1 MDIVVPQL
9 GESVSEATVAKWY
22 KKVGDVVKADEPIVE
37 LETDKV
43 TLEINSP
50 GNGKLSGIAY
60 DVGDEVGVGTVL
72 GAIGEAEVNQSVTD
86 AEVSDEG
93 VISAA
98 TAASADRDLPQN
110 HLSPA
115 VRKLIADNNLDPGS
129 IVGTGRG
136 GRLTKSDVVS
146 YMENLDT
153 DAGSQVDTQA
163 EPIEK
168 KSKSTNRN
176 EERVRLSRLR
186 KRIAERLK
194 EAQNT
199 AAILTTFNEVDMTA
213 VLDARSRYKEQF
225 EKKHGVRLGFMS
237 FFAKACIIALGEIP
251 AVNAMIDGDEIVYR
265 QYVDM
270 GIAVGTDQGLV
281 VPVIRDA
288 QGRSFSDIEKSI
300 GELGKKAR
308 SGELSVDDLT
318 GGSFT
323 ITNGGV
329 YGSLLSTPIINPPQ
343 SAILGMH
350 KIQERPIATNGE
362 ILVRPMMYLALSYD
376 HRIIDGA
383 EAVTFLVRVKECIE
397 EPDRI
402 LFDV

>member
-72 GAIGEAEVNQSVTD
+72 GAIGEAEVTQSVID

-98 TAASADRDLPQN
+98 PAASVDRDLPQN

-115 VRKLIADNNLDPGS
+115 VRKLIADNNLDSES

-153 DAGSQVDTQA
+153 DNGSQVDTQA
-163 EPIEK
+163 EPLEQK
-168 KSKSTNRN
+168 RKSTNRN

-237 FFAKACIIALGEIP
+237 FFAKACIIALSEIP

-350 KIQERPIATNGE
+350 KIQERPIAINGE
-362 ILVRPMMYLALSYD
+362 VLVRPMMYLALSYD

-383 EAVTFLVRVKECIE
+383 EAVTFLARVKECIE

>member
-9 GESVSEATVAKWY
+9 GESVSEATVARWH

-60 DVGDEVGVGTVL
+60 EVGDEVGVGTVL
-72 GAIGEAEVNQSVTD
+72 GAIGEGDVTESVID

-93 VISAA
+93 RISGAS
-98 TAASADRDLPQN
+98 AASADSVLPQN
-110 HLSPA
+110 QPSPA
-115 VRKLIADNNLDPGS
+115 VRKLIADNNLDLGS
-129 IVGTGRG
+129 IVGTGKG
-136 GRLTKSDVVS
+136 GRLTKADVVS

-153 DAGSQVDTQA
+153 DASSQVDVQA
-163 EPIEK
+163 EPIEQK
-168 KSKSTNRN
+168 RKSTNRN

-288 QGRSFSDIEKSI
+288 QERSFSDIEKSV

-308 SGELSVDDLT
+308 SGELSVEDLT

-350 KIQERPIATNGE
+350 KIQERPIAINGE
-362 ILVRPMMYLALSYD
+362 ALVRPMMYLALSYD

>member
-50 GNGKLSGIAY
+50 GNGKLYGIAY

-72 GAIGEAEVNQSVTD
+72 GAIEEAEATQSVIN

-93 VISAA
+93 VVSAA
-98 TAASADRDLPQN
+98 PAASADRDLPQN

-115 VRKLIADNNLDPGS
+115 VRKLIADHNLDLGS
-129 IVGTGRG
+129 IEGTGRG

-163 EPIEK
+163 EPIEQ
-168 KSKSTNRN
+168 KSKSTNRT

-288 QGRSFSDIEKSI
+288 QDRSFSDIEKSV

-308 SGELSVDDLT
+308 SGELSVEDLT

-350 KIQERPIATNGE
+350 KIQERPIAINGE

>member
-1 MDIVVPQL
+1 M
-9 GESVSEATVAKWY
+9 
-22 KKVGDVVKADEPIVE
+22 
-37 LETDKV
+37 
-43 TLEINSP
+43 
-50 GNGKLSGIAY
+50 
-60 DVGDEVGVGTVL
+60 
-72 GAIGEAEVNQSVTD
+72 GAIGEGEVTESVID

-93 VISAA
+93 LISGAP
-98 TAASADRDLPQN
+98 AASADSDFPQN
-110 HLSPA
+110 QPSPA
-115 VRKLIADNNLDPGS
+115 VRKLIADNNLDLGS
-129 IVGTGRG
+129 IVGTGKG
-136 GRLTKSDVVS
+136 GRLTKADVVS
-146 YMENLDT
+146 YMESLET
-153 DAGSQVDTQA
+153 DASSQVDAQA
-163 EPIEK
+163 GPIK
-168 KSKSTNRN
+168 QKRKSTNRN

-186 KRIAERLK
+186 KKIAERLK

-288 QGRSFSDIEKSI
+288 QERSFSDIEKSV

-308 SGELSVDDLT
+308 SGELSVEDLT

-350 KIQERPIATNGE
+350 KIQERPIAINGE
-362 ILVRPMMYLALSYD
+362 ALVRPMMYLALSYD

>member
-50 GNGKLSGIAY
+50 GNGKLYGIAY

-72 GAIGEAEVNQSVTD
+72 GAIEEAEATQSVIN

-93 VISAA
+93 VVSAA
-98 TAASADRDLPQN
+98 PAASADRDLPQN

-115 VRKLIADNNLDPGS
+115 VRKLIADNNLDLGS
-129 IVGTGRG
+129 IEGTGRG

-163 EPIEK
+163 EPIEQ

-288 QGRSFSDIEKSI
+288 QDRSFSDIEKSV

-350 KIQERPIATNGE
+350 KIQERPIAINGE
-362 ILVRPMMYLALSYD
+362 VLVRPMMYLALSYD

>member
-9 GESVSEATVAKWY
+9 GESVSEATVARWY
-22 KKVGDVVKADEPIVE
+22 KKVGDVIKADEPIVE

-60 DVGDEVGVGTVL
+60 DVGDEVGVGIVL
-72 GAIGEAEVNQSVTD
+72 GAIEEGEVTESVID

-93 VISAA
+93 LVSGAP
-98 TAASADRDLPQN
+98 AASADSGLPQN
-110 HLSPA
+110 QPSPA
-115 VRKLIADNNLDPGS
+115 VRKLIADNNLDLGS
-129 IVGTGRG
+129 IVGTGKG
-136 GRLTKSDVVS
+136 GRLTKADVVS

-153 DAGSQVDTQA
+153 DASSQVDVQA
-163 EPIEK
+163 EPIEQK
-168 KSKSTNRN
+168 RKSTNRN

-213 VLDARSRYKEQF
+213 VLDARSRYKEKF
-225 EKKHGVRLGFMS
+225 ENKHGVRLGFMS

-288 QGRSFSDIEKSI
+288 QERSFSDIEKSV

-350 KIQERPIATNGE
+350 KIQERPIAINGE
-362 ILVRPMMYLALSYD
+362 ALVRPMMYLALSYD

>member
-9 GESVSEATVAKWY
+9 GESVSEATVARWY
-22 KKVGDVVKADEPIVE
+22 KKVGDVIKADEPIVE

-60 DVGDEVGVGTVL
+60 DVGDEVGVGIVL
-72 GAIGEAEVNQSVTD
+72 GAIEEGGVTESVID

-93 VISAA
+93 LVSRAP
-98 TAASADRDLPQN
+98 AASADSALPQN
-110 HLSPA
+110 QPSPA
-115 VRKLIADNNLDPGS
+115 VRKLIADNNLELGS
-129 IVGTGRG
+129 IVGTGKG
-136 GRLTKSDVVS
+136 GRITKADVVS
-146 YMENLDT
+146 YMENIDT
-153 DAGSQVDTQA
+153 DASSQVDAQA
-163 EPIEK
+163 EPIEQK
-168 KSKSTNRN
+168 RKSTNRN

-288 QGRSFSDIEKSI
+288 QERSFSDIEKSV

-308 SGELSVDDLT
+308 SGELSVEDLT

-350 KIQERPIATNGE
+350 KIQERPIAINGE
-362 ILVRPMMYLALSYD
+362 ALVRPMMYLALSYD

>member
-72 GAIGEAEVNQSVTD
+72 GAIGEAEVTQSVID

-98 TAASADRDLPQN
+98 PAASVDRDLPQN

-115 VRKLIADNNLDPGS
+115 VRKLIADNNLDSES

-146 YMENLDT
+146 YMENLDI
-153 DAGSQVDTQA
+153 DAGSQGDTQA
-163 EPIEK
+163 EPIEQ
-168 KSKSTNRN
+168 KSKSTKRN

-225 EKKHGVRLGFMS
+225 ENKHGVRLGFMS

-270 GIAVGTDQGLV
+270 GIAVGTDQCLV

-288 QGRSFSDIEKSI
+288 QDRSFSDIEKSV

-350 KIQERPIATNGE
+350 KIQERPIAINGE

>member
-50 GNGKLSGIAY
+50 GNGKLSGIAH

-72 GAIGEAEVNQSVTD
+72 GAIGEAEVTQSVTD

-98 TAASADRDLPQN
+98 PAASVDRDLPQN

-115 VRKLIADNNLDPGS
+115 VRKLIADNNLDSES

-153 DAGSQVDTQA
+153 DNGSQVDTQA
-163 EPIEK
+163 EPIEQK
-168 KSKSTNRN
+168 RKSTNRN

-225 EKKHGVRLGFMS
+225 ENKHGVRLGFMS

-350 KIQERPIATNGE
+350 KIQERPIAINGE

>member
-50 GNGKLSGIAY
+50 GNGKLYGIAY

-72 GAIGEAEVNQSVTD
+72 GAIEEAEATQSVIN

-93 VISAA
+93 VVSAA
-98 TAASADRDLPQN
+98 PAASADRDLPQN

-115 VRKLIADNNLDPGS
+115 VRKLIADHNLDLGS
-129 IVGTGRG
+129 IEGTGRG

-163 EPIEK
+163 EPIEQ
-168 KSKSTNRN
+168 KSKSTNRT

-288 QGRSFSDIEKSI
+288 QDRSFSDIEKSV

-350 KIQERPIATNGE
+350 KIQERPIAINGE

>member
-9 GESVSEATVAKWY
+9 GESVSEATVARWH

-60 DVGDEVGVGTVL
+60 DVGDEVGVGIVL
-72 GAIGEAEVNQSVTD
+72 GAIEEGEVTESVID

-93 VISAA
+93 LVSGAP
-98 TAASADRDLPQN
+98 AASADSGLPQN
-110 HLSPA
+110 QPSPA
-115 VRKLIADNNLDPGS
+115 VRKLIADNNLDLGS
-129 IVGTGRG
+129 IVGTGKG
-136 GRLTKSDVVS
+136 GRLTKADVVS

-153 DAGSQVDTQA
+153 DASSQVDAQA
-163 EPIEK
+163 EPIEQK
-168 KSKSTNRN
+168 RKSTNRN

-288 QGRSFSDIEKSI
+288 QERSFSDIEKSV

-308 SGELSVDDLT
+308 SGELSVEDLT

-350 KIQERPIATNGE
+350 KIQERPIAINGE
-362 ILVRPMMYLALSYD
+362 ALVRPMMYLALSYD

>member
-50 GNGKLSGIAY
+50 GNGKLYGIAY

-72 GAIGEAEVNQSVTD
+72 GAIEEAEATQSVIN

-93 VISAA
+93 VVSAA
-98 TAASADRDLPQN
+98 PAASADRDLPQN

-115 VRKLIADNNLDPGS
+115 VRKLIADHNLDLGS
-129 IVGTGRG
+129 IEGTGRG

-163 EPIEK
+163 ELIEQTR
-168 KSKSTNRN
+168 KSTNRN

-288 QGRSFSDIEKSI
+288 QDRSFSDIEKSV

-308 SGELSVDDLT
+308 SGELSVEDLT

-350 KIQERPIATNGE
+350 KIQERPIAINGE

>member
-50 GNGKLSGIAY
+50 GNGKLYGIAY

-72 GAIGEAEVNQSVTD
+72 GAIEEAEATQSVIN
-86 AEVSDEG
+86 AEISDEG
-93 VISAA
+93 VVSAA
-98 TAASADRDLPQN
+98 PAASADRDLPQN

-115 VRKLIADNNLDPGS
+115 VRKLIADHNLDLGS
-129 IVGTGRG
+129 IEGTGRG

-163 EPIEK
+163 EPIEQ
-168 KSKSTNRN
+168 KSKSTNRT

-288 QGRSFSDIEKSI
+288 QDRSFSDIEKSV

-308 SGELSVDDLT
+308 SGELSVEDLT

-350 KIQERPIATNGE
+350 KIQERPIAINGE

>member
-50 GNGKLSGIAY
+50 GNGKLYGIAY

-72 GAIGEAEVNQSVTD
+72 GAIEEAEATQSVIN

-93 VISAA
+93 VVSAA
-98 TAASADRDLPQN
+98 PAASADRDSPQN

-115 VRKLIADNNLDPGS
+115 VRKLIADHNLDLGS
-129 IVGTGRG
+129 IEGTGRG

-163 EPIEK
+163 EPIEQ
-168 KSKSTNRN
+168 KSKSTNRT

-225 EKKHGVRLGFMS
+225 EKKHGVKLGFMS

-288 QGRSFSDIEKSI
+288 QDRSFSDIEKSV

-350 KIQERPIATNGE
+350 KIQERPIAINGE
-362 ILVRPMMYLALSYD
+362 VLVRPMMYLALSYD